1 MGGSREQSQGLPAA
15 SMGCLSLISIFA
27 APLRNLEE
35 MRLCMLKRAAS
46 LQGSSRALSTRG
58 KALPEQTEEGQERR
72 ESGRGRLREKR
83 EQKQRAPKPGWELLC
98 WLCAAA
104 SIHKGDM
111 WRQCKSCFLSIRNRM
126 GQFQQ
131 QGIIL
136 QCYLSEATEKK
147 PARKIQMKWVCY
159 CKLTDPSENGSKSKW
174 GSLLCSAQQR
184 IQRNSPRWGDEG
196 VSLNNR
202 KKKSEERLSPIFL
215 TKCCE

>member
-111 WRQCKSCFLSIRNRM
+111 WRQCKRCFLSIRNRM

-147 PARKIQMKWVCY
+147 PARKIQMK
-159 CKLTDPSENGSKSKW
+159 
-174 GSLLCSAQQR
+174 
-184 IQRNSPRWGDEG
+184 
-196 VSLNNR
+196 
-202 KKKSEERLSPIFL
+202 
-215 TKCCE
+215 